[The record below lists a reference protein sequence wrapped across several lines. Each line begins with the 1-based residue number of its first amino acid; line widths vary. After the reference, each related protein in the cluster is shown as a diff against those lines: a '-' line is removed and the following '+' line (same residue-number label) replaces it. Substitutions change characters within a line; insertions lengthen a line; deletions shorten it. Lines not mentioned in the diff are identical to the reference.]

1 MQSYVLRR
9 SVTFIVTIWLAASL
23 SFFTLLVLPGN
34 PARIMLGTDANPA
47 ALAALEQELGL
58 DAPPLVRYARWL
70 ADTVTFQF
78 GSSVVYHLPVTQ
90 LIGERLQVTLPLT
103 GLALL
108 LSAAIGVPI
117 GLYAAYRRGS
127 AADALVTGLAQ
138 LGQAVPSFWL
148 GIFLI
153 FVFAVRYNWLPAGGF
168 PGWSDAPAALRALLL
183 PAVALGTARAAAL
196 TRIVRAAAL
205 DVLSRD
211 FIRTARAKGVGEA
224 ALVRKHVLRNAL
236 VTISTVIVLELG
248 QLLTGAVIIEQVF
261 SLPGLG
267 SLALTAV
274 QNRDLPLTQG
284 IVLVIAGTIVLLS
297 FVNDILYAY
306 LDPRIRYS

>member
-9 SVTFIVTIWLAASL
+9 TVTFIVTIWLAASL

-168 PGWSDAPAALRALLL
+168 PDWSDAPAALRALLL

>member
-9 SVTFIVTIWLAASL
+9 TVTFIVTIWLAASL

>member
-9 SVTFIVTIWLAASL
+9 TVTFIVTIWLAASL

-211 FIRTARAKGVGEA
+211 FIRTARERRRGSGARTQA
-224 ALVRKHVLRNAL
+224 CASQCARHHQHRHRVR
-236 VTISTVIVLELG
+236 
-248 QLLTGAVIIEQVF
+248 
-261 SLPGLG
+261 
-267 SLALTAV
+267 
-274 QNRDLPLTQG
+274 
-284 IVLVIAGTIVLLS
+284 AGTV
-297 FVNDILYAY
+297 VDRCRHY
-306 LDPRIRYS
+306 

>member
-9 SVTFIVTIWLAASL
+9 TVTFIVTIWLAASL

-168 PGWSDAPAALRALLL
+168 PGWSDAPAALCALLL